1 MGQKH
6 LSGNSTCIALE
17 ARKNLR
23 VFQKLNR
30 KTNVVVKRRNWR
42 EFWEPNHAK
51 AQWDMVI
58 EFGYDSRETVERF

>member
-6 LSGNSTCIALE
+6 SSGNSTCKALE
-17 ARKNLR
+17 ARRNLR

-30 KTNVVVKRRNWR
+30 KTNVVVKRRLERVSGEKSWP
-42 EFWEPNHAK
+42 EPSGI
-51 AQWDMVI
+51 WL